1 MKAFNAATMSVDEL
15 WAAHEEIRQAL
26 VARIQSEQA
35 KLKGH
40 LARLRS
46 DPMKRPKIQAAAQI
60 SPVRR
65 ERRPYPKVLPKYRS
79 LENPSE
85 TWSGR
90 GKRPRWMIAEMKDGK
105 TVADFLIEKKR
116 PGRRKS
122 PPN

>member
-26 VARIQSEQA
+26 VAKIQSEQA

-46 DPMKRPKIQAAAQI
+46 DTVKRPKRQAAAATA
-60 SPVRR
+60 PAVRQ
-65 ERRPYPKVLPKYRS
+65 RRPYPKVLPKYRS
-79 LENPSE
+79 LLNPSD

-105 TVADFLIEKKR
+105 SVADFLIEKR
-116 PGRRKS
+116 TGRRKTA
-122 PPN
+122 